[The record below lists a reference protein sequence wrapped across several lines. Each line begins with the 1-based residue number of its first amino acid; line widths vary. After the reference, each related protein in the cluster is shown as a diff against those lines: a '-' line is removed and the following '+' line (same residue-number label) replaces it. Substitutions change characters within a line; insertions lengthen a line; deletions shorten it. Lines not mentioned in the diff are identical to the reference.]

1 MWMWRL
7 AFNHPVYDGVEHCGT
22 PAAQPT
28 ASIVPHAYGF
38 LGWPPSSEVAI
49 TPDGKHVHVPNII
62 NSVSVID
69 TATNT
74 VGNTV
79 PLAAGTSPFG
89 VAITPDGKHA
99 YVTGFQANNV
109 SVIATATNTVVATA
123 PVGTNPFGVGIVPP
137 PVVVPFVAFSAQLQ
151 IAFGSAFALES
162 SFTLS
167 STAPGINPVTEPV
180 TLRVG
185 TFTIT
190 IPPWLLQA
198 YRRLVHL
205 RRVHQ
210 RRDPAGADHADGHLA
225 IRVPGPRDGSELER
239 NYEPGD
245 RDTNHRQQQRHDL
258 GQRPHCPLKTRASGV
273 I

>member
-1 MWMWRL
+1 
-7 AFNHPVYDGVEHCGT
+7 
-22 PAAQPT
+22 
-28 ASIVPHAYGF
+28 
-38 LGWPPSSEVAI
+38 
-49 TPDGKHVHVPNII
+49 
-62 NSVSVID
+62 VID

-190 IPPWLLQA
+190 IPPGSFKHIGGSFNFA
-198 YRRLVHL
+198 GFINGVPCRRGS
-205 RRVHQ
+205 RR
-210 RRDPAGADHADGHLA
+210 RAPCDTRSRPKG
-225 IRVPGPRDGSELER
+225 RER
-239 NYEPGD
+239 
-245 RDTNHRQQQRHDL
+245 T
-258 GQRPHCPLKTRASGV
+258 
-273 I
+273 